1 MSTTKKILLG
11 FSAVV
16 LIAVFTLY
24 YKMGAFNSIQISVVK
39 AEETLICGVWYKGRE
54 SEERYTELVR
64 KIDPKMG
71 KEFPRATLYKKVPT
85 EESQEVVKFVG
96 AIVPDTTVS
105 FGDEFEFFTIP
116 ERKVLKGELDAAPMF
131 GYKLPN
137 ELIEYASENNLYIRK
152 NQEFAY
158 IPYTG
163 EGYIQKIILEYP
175 IVEDL

>member
-24 YKMGAFNSIQISVVK
+24 YKMGAFNSVQISVVK

-54 SEERYTELVR
+54 SDERFTALMK

-71 KEFPRATLYKKVPT
+71 KEFPRASAYKKVPL
-85 EESQEVVKFVG
+85 EEDREVEVFIG
-96 AIVPDTTVS
+96 AIVPDSSIS
-105 FGDEFEFFTIP
+105 FGEDFEHYYLP
-116 ERKVLKGELDAAPMF
+116 ERKVVRGELNAATTF
-131 GYKLPN
+131 AYKPPN
-137 ELIEYASENNLYIRK
+137 ELIEYASDNNLYIRK

-158 IPYTG
+158 TPYTG
-163 EGYIQKIILEYP
+163 EKLIQKVILEYP